1 MQQQGTGSDYGLE
14 KHGIINYQTAYWNLS
29 PAELIEKAVC
39 RKEGRLT
46 NKGALAVETG
56 LHTGRTPHDKYFV
69 QSGEEDK
76 YIFWSKDNKPITPQD
91 FEKLHQK
98 ALAYLQNRDIFIQD
112 LIVGA
117 HPDHQLPIR
126 IISELAWAN
135 LLSQN
140 LFILPE
146 KNTLQHHIPE
156 FTVLHC
162 PFLQASPVYDN
173 INSNTFVVIN
183 MTAKLVLIGNTGY
196 GGEIKKS
203 IFSILNYIQPLK
215 GNMSMHCSAN
225 VGKDGDTALFFG
237 LSGTGKTTLS
247 SDEDRYLIGDDEH
260 GWTEDGI
267 FNFEGG
273 CYAKTINL
281 NPKYEP
287 AIHKAAQHFGTVLE
301 NVVLNSNRDPDFD
314 DNRLTENTRAAYPID
329 FIKNHLPEGH
339 AGHPQNI
346 FFLTADAFGVLPPI
360 SRLTKNQAIYYFL
373 SGYTS
378 KLAGTEVGL
387 GKEPLATFSMC
398 FGAPFMPL
406 HPKVYAE
413 LLGKK
418 IEKYNVDVWLI
429 NTGWTGGPYGVG
441 KRFSLPHTRAMVKA
455 ALNKKLENV
464 RFYKD
469 DYFNLQIPES
479 CPDVPQEI
487 LNPQTTWQDKTAYK
501 KQAIQLIARFTE
513 NFDQFVEIVSED
525 VFHAGPHI
533 NN

>member
-1 MQQQGTGSDYGLE
+1 MQQQGIGSDFGLE
-14 KHGIINYQTAYWNLS
+14 KHGIKNYRTAYWNLS
-29 PAELIEKAVC
+29 PAELITNAIC

-46 NKGALAVETG
+46 NQGALAVETG
-56 LHTGRTPHDKYFV
+56 LHTGRSPHDKYFV
-69 QSGEEDK
+69 KSGKEEQH
-76 YIFWSKDNKPITPQD
+76 IFWSKDNKPISPDD

-98 ALAYLQNRDIFIQD
+98 ALAYLQNKDIFVQD

-117 HPDHQLPIR
+117 HPDQHLPIR
-126 IISELAWAN
+126 VISELAWAN

-140 LFILPE
+140 LFIIPE
-146 KNTLQHHIPE
+146 KKTLKNFIPE

-162 PFLQASPVYDN
+162 PFLQASPEYDHT
-173 INSNTFVVIN
+173 NSNTFVVIN
-183 MTAKLVLIGNTGY
+183 LTRKLVLIGNTGY

-203 IFSILNYIQPLK
+203 IFSIMNYIQPLK
-215 GNMSMHCSAN
+215 GNMAMHCSAN
-225 VGKDGDTALFFG
+225 VGIEGDTALFFG

-287 AIHKAAQHFGTVLE
+287 AIYKAAQRFGTVLE
-301 NVVLNSNRDPDFD
+301 NVVVDDHHDPDFD
-314 DNRLTENTRAAYPID
+314 DNSITENARAAYPIH
-329 FIKNHLPEGH
+329 FIKNHLIEGH

-406 HPKVYAE
+406 HPRIYAD
-413 LLGKK
+413 LLGEK
-418 IEKYNVDVWLI
+418 IEVHKADVWLI
-429 NTGWTGGPYGVG
+429 NTGWTGGPYGTG
-441 KRFSLPHTRAMVKA
+441 KRFSLPYTRAMVKA
-455 ALNKKLENV
+455 ALKKELDSIK
-464 RFYKD
+464 FYRD
-469 DYFNLQIPES
+469 DFFNLQIPES
-479 CPDVPQEI
+479 CPGVPSEI
-487 LNPQTTWQDKTAYK
+487 LNPQATWRDKKAYT
-501 KQAIQLIARFTE
+501 KQAVQLIARFNE
-513 NFDQFVEIVSED
+513 NFEQFVEIVSKE
-525 VFHAGPHI
+525 VFQAGPHI